1 MNQSIIIAIGAIGYV
16 AILMFIGVL
25 ASRRVGNSTD
35 YIVAGRKLPLGLCVY
50 TVFATWFGSGTLIGA
65 AGAAYS
71 GGLGD
76 VRLKEMH

>member
-16 AILMFIGVL
+16 AILIFIGVL
-25 ASRRVGNSTD
+25 ASRRVGNNTD
-35 YIVAGRKLPLGLCVY
+35 YIVAGRKLPLGLCVF

-71 GGLGD
+71 GGLGAE
-76 VRLKEMH
+76 RLKKMH